1 MKKKKSWKKINYLGK
16 KIIKKLKSLSKAN
29 NIKMNISEMPSIIKF
44 NFISKNDSNYK
55 TLITQEMLKK
65 NILATSS
72 IYISCAHDEKIL
84 KKYFDILK
92 KIFLI
97 IKKCEKGHNINNY
110 LDVPTAKKF
119 FKRLN

>member
-1 MKKKKSWKKINYLGK
+1 MEKNKSFGK
-16 KIIKKLKSLSKAN
+16 KIIKKLKILSKVY
-29 NIKMNISEMPSIIKF
+29 NIKMNISQMPSIIKF
-44 NFISKNDSNYK
+44 NFISKNDSHYK

-72 IYISCAHDEKIL
+72 IYISCAHNEKIL

-97 IKKCEKGHNINNY
+97 IRKCEKGYDINNY
-110 LDVPTAKKF
+110 LDVPSAKKF

>member
-1 MKKKKSWKKINYLGK
+1 MKKINYLIK
-16 KIIKKLKSLSKAN
+16 KIIKKLKNLSKTN
-29 NIKMNISEMPSIIKF
+29 DIKMNISEMPSIIKF

-72 IYISCAHDEKIL
+72 IYISCARWKNIEKIL
-84 KKYFDILK
+84 WYFK
-92 KIFLI
+92 ENFLI

-119 FKRLN
+119 LKG